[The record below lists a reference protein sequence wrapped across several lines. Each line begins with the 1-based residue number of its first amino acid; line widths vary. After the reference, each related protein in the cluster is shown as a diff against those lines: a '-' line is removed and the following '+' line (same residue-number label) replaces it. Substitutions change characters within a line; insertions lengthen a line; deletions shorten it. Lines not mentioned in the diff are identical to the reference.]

1 MLNKVFSALGKGGTA
16 AATTALRYG
25 NKFLGSS
32 AGKQTLLNA
41 STHAKWQA
49 GFMAYTLF
57 FSRGT
62 PEEKI
67 HSAATQLGT
76 FMLTAGMKSGWR
88 QAGWQVAL
96 ALAPNLPDI
105 GRGLVHGYRGVMEA
119 RSMAYVPFSY
129 STLNMDQA
137 LASMQYAQSRMNDAY
152 SSLGNE
158 AAWMACRYCQR

>member
-76 FMLTAGMKSGWR
+76 FMLTAGVYLIYPCHSHKFSEHVHTHSMFRIFIEHSVHCSVGVNCHSIISKS
-88 QAGWQVAL
+88 
-96 ALAPNLPDI
+96 I
-105 GRGLVHGYRGVMEA
+105 
-119 RSMAYVPFSY
+119 S
-129 STLNMDQA
+129 
-137 LASMQYAQSRMNDAY
+137 
-152 SSLGNE
+152 
-158 AAWMACRYCQR
+158 